1 MVTILRRQ
9 SIRASGRGGRETS
22 PTGFE
27 DAIAWVA
34 PTAPGEPPRWH
45 VSFTVA
51 DRDQR
56 WLTQSASARKS
67 FERDD
72 ISGRAPH

>member
-1 MVTILRRQ
+1 M
-9 SIRASGRGGRETS
+9 AA
-22 PTGFE
+22 PTGFK

-51 DRDQR
+51 DRDQTVADAER
-56 WLTQSASARKS
+56 LGAQVLG
-67 FERDD
+67 RDD
-72 ISGRAPH
+72 LSGRAPH

>member
-1 MVTILRRQ
+1 MT
-9 SIRASGRGGRETS
+9 A

-34 PTAPGEPPRWH
+34 PAAPGEPPRWH

-51 DRDQR
+51 DRDQTVADAEQ
-56 WLTQSASARKS
+56 LGAQILGGTTL
-67 FERDD
+67 
-72 ISGRAPH
+72 SGRAPH